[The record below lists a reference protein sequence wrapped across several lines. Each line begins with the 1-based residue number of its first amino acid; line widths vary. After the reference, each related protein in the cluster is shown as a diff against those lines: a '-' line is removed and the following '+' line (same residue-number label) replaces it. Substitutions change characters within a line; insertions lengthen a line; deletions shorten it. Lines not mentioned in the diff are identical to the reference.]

1 MPQCKF
7 LYAATLVAVLSGC
20 SSPPE
25 PVQPEWDKAP
35 ASMNTSLPHWEE
47 NGVVVP
53 AASVTGHWS
62 QHITNFAPD
71 AVYPPGV
78 WYAVVHSPNIIVNA
92 ASGAQYFAA
101 KAWLRSHGSKA
112 IVSFT
117 PKSSDCLTCSVTDI
131 YFYR

>member
-7 LYAATLVAVLSGC
+7 LCAATLVAVLSGC

-53 AASVTGHWS
+53 AANVTGHWS
-62 QHITNFAPD
+62 QHITNFDPD

-92 ASGAQYFAA
+92 ASGVQYFAA

-112 IVSFT
+112 VVSFT
-117 PKSSDCLTCSVTDI
+117 PKSSGCLTCSVTDI